1 MSEKRKAHDL
11 SENES
16 EVFQYAA
23 KPRCTL
29 FSVRDCIYPPK
40 KSGVARSLLRR
51 ESLDTAI

>member
-1 MSEKRKAHDL
+1 MSEKRKSRGL